1 MPDETRN
8 AAATIAE
15 SFMKPPSGG
24 GAEVLP
30 QSGQQTRVP
39 CYSRAGSA
47 SFPTRVAAPAG
58 VKREIETAARAAE
71 RGGIGVELGGVAGA
85 FLVEERLDRRAFVP
99 AGLEIDHP
107 EPAVAAAEHSVHH
120 VRPPRPAGGGAET
133 VLA

>member
-30 QSGQQTRVP
+30 QSGQQTRVH
-39 CYSRAGSA
+39 CYSRTGSA

-58 VKREIETAARAAE
+58 VKREIETAARAAA
-71 RGGIGVELGGVAGA
+71 RGGIGGELGGGAGA
-85 FLVEERLDRRAFVP
+85 FLGGGRPGRRALGP
-99 AGLEIDHP
+99 AG
-107 EPAVAAAEHSVHH
+107 
-120 VRPPRPAGGGAET
+120 
-133 VLA
+133 